1 MVLQCRKFVRVLV
14 VVIVVQSATWALPGA
29 GRVGL
34 PLVRAEPPRS
44 VTAPVPTATAPVTV
58 AVVVVSVVMAVAA
71 VVTVVVVVAV
81 VVVAA
86 ASVTVVVERPTDR
99 TPQAAF
105 EFTCSV
111 QSVVHEIFRGAHD
124 IAQRVTERRTGT
136 ATGHAVHPFRKRGE
150 ENP

>member
-1 MVLQCRKFVRVLV
+1 M
-14 VVIVVQSATWALPGA
+14 
-29 GRVGL
+29 
-34 PLVRAEPPRS
+34 
-44 VTAPVPTATAPVTV
+44 
-58 AVVVVSVVMAVAA
+58 VVSVVMAVAA
-71 VVTVVVVVAV
+71 VVTVVVVVAVVMAV

>member
-1 MVLQCRKFVRVLV
+1 M
-14 VVIVVQSATWALPGA
+14 VIVVQSATWALPGA

-71 VVTVVVVVAV
+71 VVTVVVVVAVVMAV

>member
-1 MVLQCRKFVRVLV
+1 M
-14 VVIVVQSATWALPGA
+14 VIVVQSATWALPGA